1 MVSSQ
6 PHVSIIILNW
16 NGWRDTIECLESV
29 LKSDYENYHVLLVDN
44 ASTDGSKENIKQWA
58 LQGNHEAIQTAFPE
72 LVLPLLAKPL
82 PLFELRLN
90 GQAALNRAIQNDLP
104 EKLPE
109 RSMILVHN
117 HENMGFAAG
126 NNLAFQ
132 IADILFQSRYL
143 FLLNNDT
150 VIEPHAAPELV
161 SYLDQHPEF
170 GAVTSAIY
178 YYSNPGEIHNVGGR
192 LSPWASS
199 SYFTTL
205 PGRQKRRITFV
216 TGCALMIPK
225 STLERVGGF
234 SEKFFFGEED
244 FEFCWRLLQKNIPVT
259 CVLSSKVYHKVSV
272 AADAMYQKKD
282 LPKKLI
288 YIFSRVVDMKD
299 YYPYPVWLLW
309 RYGLLAYTFFW
320 LTIKYKVRLRDALR
334 FVRYIRHYTRVFNEL
349 SKKNLETIL
358 REVSL

>member
-1 MVSSQ
+1 MASSQ
-6 PHVSIIILNW
+6 PHVSIVILNW

-29 LKSDYENYHVLLVDN
+29 LKSDYENYHILLVDN
-44 ASTDGSKENIKQWA
+44 CSTDDSVGKIREWA
-58 LQGNHEAIQTAFPE
+58 LQGNGDPIETDFPQF
-72 LVLPLLAKPL
+72 VYPPVSKPL
-82 PLFELRLN
+82 RIWELTLN
-90 GQAALNRAIQNDLP
+90 NGAHLDEVVQQELP
-104 EKLPE
+104 SEIPAG
-109 RSMILVHN
+109 SIILIRN
-117 HENMGFAAG
+117 HENAGFAAG

-132 IADILFQSRYL
+132 IADILFKSQYL

-150 VIEPHAAPELV
+150 VIEPRAISELV
-161 SYLDQHPEF
+161 SYLDQYPEF

-178 YYSNPGEIHNVGGR
+178 YYANPGEIHNVGGQLR
-192 LSPWASS
+192 PWASC
-199 SYFTTL
+199 SYFTTP

-216 TGCALMIPK
+216 TGCALMVPK
-225 STLERVGGF
+225 STFDRVGEL

-244 FEFCWRLLQKNIPVT
+244 FEFCWRLLQNNIPVT

-299 YYPYPVWLLW
+299 YYPYPVWLFW
-309 RYGLLAYTFFW
+309 RYGLLVYTFFW

-334 FVRYIRHYTRVFNEL
+334 FVRYIRHYTRVFSDL